1 MKRRDFNIGLGAM
14 GLGAMGLGV
23 AGAAAPFAAR
33 ADVNWA
39 PAGAGRGVSD
49 LDAAWARATS
59 GAIPAL
65 GQTDA
70 FLVLWNG
77 ALVYERYG
85 PDGGQDVR
93 HVSWSM
99 AKSIT
104 QALIGIAVGD
114 AVVDIDQPLRTPHK
128 GDPGLTLRH
137 LITLTDGLAWNEGDY
152 DPARSDATR
161 MLYGEGRFDGAAYV
175 AAKPQEVPP
184 GTRWRYSTGAFHLAA
199 AELQANLF
207 PDAKTA
213 ERRRAA
219 MTDWMRRRLFAPIGM
234 TSAVPEFDAAGTFV
248 GGSLLYATARDFAR
262 FGELYRTQG
271 IWDRRQV
278 LPEGWVAF
286 ARRRT
291 LQQAYGA
298 GWWLEAKAGNSEAS
312 LMGGAG
318 PMDAMSAQGHN
329 GQVIL
334 VVPSKGA
341 VVVRLGLMDD
351 GPAAWEA
358 LGKWLTPM
366 VGAMPDRTSPFQ
378 G

>member
-1 MKRRDFNIGLGAM
+1 MKRRDFNIGLAAA
-14 GLGAMGLGV
+14 GLGATL
-23 AGAAAPFAAR
+23 AAAPFAAR
-33 ADVNWA
+33 ADVRWET
-39 PAGAGRGVSD
+39 PGAGLDTSA
-49 LDAAWARATS
+49 LDAAWARAAS
-59 GAIPAL
+59 GAIAAL

-70 FLVLWNG
+70 FLILRDG
-77 ALVYERYG
+77 ALLYERYG

-114 AVVDIDQPLRTPHK
+114 SVVDIDRPLKTPHRS
-128 GDPGLTLRH
+128 DPNLTLRH
-137 LITLTDGLAWNEGDY
+137 LITLTDGLAWDEGDY
-152 DPARSDATR
+152 DPARSDAAR

-175 AAKPQEVPP
+175 AAKPQEIPP

-207 PDAKTA
+207 PRAKTP

-219 MTDWMRRRLFAPIGM
+219 MADWMGRRLFDPIGM

-262 FGELYRTQG
+262 FGELYRNQG
-271 IWDRRQV
+271 IWDHRQV

-291 LQQAYGA
+291 LQRAYGA
-298 GWWLEAKAGNSEAS
+298 GWWVEARAGNDEPS
-312 LMGGAG
+312 LLRGAG
-318 PMDAMSAQGHN
+318 PMDAFSAQGHN

-341 VVVRLGLMDD
+341 VLVRLGLMDD
-351 GPAAWEA
+351 GAKAWEA
-358 LGKWLTPM
+358 LGRWLVP
-366 VGAMPDRTSPFQ
+366 VVNALPDRTAP
-378 G
+378 GA